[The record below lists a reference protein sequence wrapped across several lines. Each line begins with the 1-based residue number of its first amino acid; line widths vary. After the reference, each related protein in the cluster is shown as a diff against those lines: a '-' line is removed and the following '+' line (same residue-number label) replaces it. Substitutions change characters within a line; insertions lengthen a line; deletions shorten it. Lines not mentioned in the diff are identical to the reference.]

1 MAPTIGKCRLCLRDG
16 VRLQDSHFIPA
27 GLYRVLRDDK
37 AKNPHPWLLTPN
49 YAVQSSRQIKAHLL
63 CEGCEQKFSGERW
76 VLANCIRRDGSFP
89 LESLLRSKTPV
100 ASSPRTRVYY
110 AAQVPEINTRAI
122 AYFAVSMFWRGSI
135 HHWKDDGSV
144 PYDLGPFQEQF
155 RAYLD
160 NSAGFPRDCA
170 LLVAIRTGKEVN
182 RVTFAPIGERKDSCH
197 AYKFPMPGLGLS
209 VAVGRNIPR
218 NVRNLCLVNG
228 PGNPIVA
235 TSIIDDAIMQ
245 DAFRLRPS

>member
-1 MAPTIGKCRLCLRDG
+1 MGARELYKERWFISSRVVTTFK
-16 VRLQDSHFIPA
+16 DSGGLIASHA
-27 GLYRVLRDDK
+27 GLLCR
-37 AKNPHPWLLTPN
+37 T
-49 YAVQSSRQIKAHLL
+49 SSGDQHSSDRLL
-63 CEGCEQKFSGERW
+63 CSEH
-76 VLANCIRRDGSFP
+76 VLARLDS
-89 LESLLRSKTPV
+89 SL
-100 ASSPRTRVYY
+100 
-110 AAQVPEINTRAI
+110 
-122 AYFAVSMFWRGSI
+122 
-135 HHWKDDGSV
+135 KDDGSV